1 MKNEKNKTVVVGIT
15 GRIDSVVAAYLLKKQ
30 GFSCIG
36 ICIQQLDPH
45 KGGPYAE
52 KMMGQCHVKQIA
64 QVQRICNELEI
75 PFYAVNAHE
84 LYSANVIDL
93 VVARRLSGES
103 FSPCVSCSKLKVELL
118 WEKAQKLGASWI
130 ATGHY
135 AKIGLNQ
142 KTGER
147 YLVSAGAIDEDQ
159 SILLSSLESKYL
171 ENLLLPLGD
180 MRKAEVEKIAV
191 SLNMG
196 LTSSETNFKQCFED
210 YNAVAKYIDTH
221 VAKSLRQEGDVIN
234 AEDGSILSGHSGIYR
249 YRLGQDKVV
258 GREDSLPVPPNLK
271 VISLNALQKR
281 VYVANIPGIEFD
293 FAFINKFTTTFDID
307 WSKPISAYAQIYGF
321 KDRIPCLMSM
331 KTNQSVLLEFSGRL
345 YAFLSS
351 GVSVGIYNRPIP
363 GARLLG
369 AGVLGQIGLFQKVD
383 RTNWSDDKMDEKRE
397 KIKKLKEI
405 SLF

>member
-36 ICIQQLDPH
+36 ICIQQLDVQ
-45 KGGPYAE
+45 KGGPHAD

-84 LYSANVIDL
+84 LFSANVIDL

-103 FSPCVSCSKLKVELL
+103 FSPCVSCNKMKIELL
-118 WEKAQKLGASWI
+118 WDKAQKLGASWI

-142 KTGER
+142 KTNER
-147 YLVSAGAIDEDQ
+147 YLVSAGAIEEDQ
-159 SILLSSLESKYL
+159 SILLSGIEPKYL

-180 MRKAEVEKIAV
+180 MRKTEVEKIAA

-196 LTSSETNFKQCFED
+196 LTSTEISLKQCFDD
-210 YNAVAKYIDTH
+210 YNSVSKYIDTH

-234 AEDGSILSGHSGIYR
+234 AEDGSILSSHSGIYR
-249 YRLGQDKVV
+249 YRLGQDKVM
-258 GREDSLPVPPNLK
+258 GKEDSLPVPPHLK
-271 VISLNALQKR
+271 VISLNTLQRR
-281 VYVANIPGIEFD
+281 VYVANVPGLEFD
-293 FAFINKFTTTFDID
+293 FAFVNKFTSTFEID
-307 WSKPISAYAQIYGF
+307 WSKPIAAYAQIYGF

-331 KTNQSVLLEFSGRL
+331 KTNQSVLLEFSGKH
-345 YAFLSS
+345 YAFFTS
-351 GVSVGIYNRPIP
+351 GISVAIYNKPIP
-363 GARLLG
+363 GAKLLG
-369 AGVLGQIGLFQKVD
+369 AGILGQIGIFQKVD
-383 RTNWSDDKMDEKRE
+383 RTNWSEEKMDDKRE
-397 KIKKLKEI
+397 KLKKLKEV
-405 SLF
+405 SHF